1 MDSITEQAVARH
13 YGDSSIEEKILGA
26 LRATGKNV
34 DHLTTDDLAPVDEFH
49 IGGRPATVEIA
60 AAMELT
66 PGMHLL
72 DVGCGIGGPARYFA
86 AHHGARVSGID
97 LTREFVDTARA
108 LTSRLHLDE
117 LVSWHCGSALK
128 LPFEDASFDGA
139 YIFHVGMNISDKT
152 QLFGEVRRVL
162 KPGSVF
168 AVYDV
173 MRTGTG
179 DLSFPVPW
187 AQTGETSFVESPEH
201 YRKLLQAAGF
211 RITSERNRRAAGL
224 EFFAAMG
231 VGAEGLAP
239 SPLGLPLVMG
249 PTAPLKIGNM
259 IAGLGCDVIAPVE
272 MICRAV

>member
-1 MDSITEQAVARH
+1 MDSMTEQAVARH
-13 YGDSSIEEKILGA
+13 YGDGSIEERILGA
-26 LRATGKNV
+26 LRSTGKDV
-34 DHLTTDDLAPVDEFH
+34 EHLTTDDLAPVDEFH

-60 AAMELT
+60 AVMALA

-86 AHHGARVSGID
+86 THHGARISGID
-97 LTREFVDTARA
+97 LTPEFIDTARA
-108 LTSRLHLDE
+108 LTIRLHLE
-117 LVSWHCGSALK
+117 HLVSWHCGSALN
-128 LPFEDASFDGA
+128 LPFESASFDGA
-139 YIFHVGMNISDKT
+139 YIFHVGMNISDKA

-168 AVYDV
+168 AVYEV

-179 DLSFPVPW
+179 DLSFPLPW
-187 AQTGETSFVESPEH
+187 AQTDETSFVGSPEH
-201 YRKLLQAAGF
+201 YRELLQTAGF
-211 RITSERNRRAAGL
+211 SITGERNRREAAL
-224 EFFAAMG
+224 EFFAAMRA
-231 VGAEGLAP
+231 GAEGLAP

-259 IAGLGCDVIAPVE
+259 IACLGSDVIAPVE

>member
-26 LRATGKNV
+26 LRSTGKDV
-34 DHLTTDDLAPVDEFH
+34 EHLTTEDLAPVDEFH

-60 AAMELT
+60 AAMKLT

-97 LTREFVDTARA
+97 LTPEFIDTARA
-108 LTSRLHLDE
+108 LSNRLHLE
-117 LVSWHCGSALK
+117 QLVSWHCGSALN
-128 LPFEDASFDGA
+128 LPFEEASFDGA
-139 YIFHVGMNISDKT
+139 YIFHVGMNIGDKARM
-152 QLFGEVRRVL
+152 FGEVRRVL

-168 AVYDV
+168 AVYEV

-179 DLSFPVPW
+179 DLSFPLPW

-201 YRKLLQAAGF
+201 YRELLQAAGF
-211 RITSERNRRAAGL
+211 RITSERNRRDAAL
-224 EFFAAMG
+224 EFFAAMRAR
-231 VGAEGLAP
+231 AEGLAP

-249 PTAPLKIGNM
+249 PTAPMKIGNM
-259 IAGLGCDVIAPVE
+259 IACLGSELIAPVE